1 MVKIEQKYSIY
12 PPKQITS
19 ELFVLKTISTR
30 LGSAKEQ
37 GYDPCPGQKDD
48 DSEQTDSWPS
58 SYVSIEFDICKK
70 RAAPGN
76 TLSVAV

>member
-48 DSEQTDSWPS
+48 DSEQTDS
-58 SYVSIEFDICKK
+58 
-70 RAAPGN
+70 
-76 TLSVAV
+76 